1 MTAPMQSID
10 LVPTLGAMMGF
21 SPSLSQGK
29 TDQGIG
35 VVLCFHAISKPSSS
49 PDILLRQGALAV
61 AHLGCAAAASA
72 QLCCRACCGRSST
85 TISSSPPSAR
95 PSIRSWLISVLF
107 LRRRSKSGF
116 RRSLNFRFLRSWSIS
131 TGSISR
137 PSLSNS
143 YRHTFGPLT
152 NWMRFEKQRPYYGD
166 RLRSAVPPEPIPV
179 RRLGIAV
186 IGQGVASYDAP
197 LFRNLREHGTYFG
210 RVKPE
215 NGLELLLTAAAAR
228 AKAHPVPYG
237 HWYVDG
243 GQEADH
249 SPLLTCVSYQAL
261 QPVRAALLKN
271 MQTEIGRP
279 GMGPEELRTHL
290 ARLSPSDLGMDK
302 AGDAVLDRFQVKLLT
317 EGSGTQIFSTTFA
330 QWTAREVLRR
340 AQALTLLVRFA
351 PRQRQR
357 PMNELLSNSHGNP
370 ELDFTGSLVDADMGA
385 YYHWIN
391 QQRLPGSEQ
400 SSFLVWFEGH
410 SQALAIAP
418 SLPRGTHSRTRHSIS
433 ENCFPWATA

>member
-1 MTAPMQSID
+1 MLPRDLTAQQFAAYP
-10 LVPTLGAMMGF
+10 PEAR
-21 SPSLSQGK
+21 K
-29 TDQGIG
+29 
-35 VVLCFHAISKPSSS
+35 
-49 PDILLRQGALAV
+49 LAV
-61 AHLGCAAAASA
+61 AHLDALQ
-72 QLCCRACCGRSST
+72 QLPLS
-85 TISSSPPSAR
+85 
-95 PSIRSWLISVLF
+95 F
-107 LRRRSKSGF
+107 E
-116 RRSLNFRFLRSWSIS
+116 
-131 TGSISR
+131 
-137 PSLSNS
+137 PSLLREVIDYDFKFPAERAAIDKELDTLSSLSVVQVKEWFQAFSQFSLSSKLEQFDWVNQPAQFVEQLS
-143 YRHTFGPLT
+143 AYLWSTHQLDAFREAATV
-152 NWMRFEKQRPYYGD
+152 YGD
-166 RLRSAVPPEPIPV
+166 RLRSAVPPEPIPI

-186 IGQGVASYDAP
+186 IGQGVATYEAP

-215 NGLELLLTAAAAR
+215 NGLELLLTATAAR
-228 AKAHPVPYG
+228 AKAHPVAYG

-249 SPLLTCVSYQAL
+249 SPLLTCVSYQSL
-261 QPVRAALLKN
+261 QPVRTALLKN

-302 AGDAVLDRFQVKLLT
+302 ARDAVLDRFQVKLLT

-330 QWTAREVLRR
+330 QWTTREVLRR
-340 AQALTLLVRFA
+340 AQALTLFVRFA

-357 PMNELLSNSHGNP
+357 PMNELLSNGRGNP
-370 ELDFTGSLVDADMGA
+370 EADFTGSLVDADMGA

-410 SQALAIAP
+410 SQALVIAP
-418 SLPRGTHSRTRHSIS
+418 SLPRGTASNSAFDLGELLS
-433 ENCFPWATA
+433 LATA